1 MSTKLLNKNNAE
13 LYDFLRKTRPE
24 YMQPQKITQAK
35 NLNFEEMQCK
45 ENVRLLQENNGFN
58 DVTQFEIHEEA
69 IGQMPK
75 MYQTNGERRVRK
87 SVELQIKKDIKTM

>member
-1 MSTKLLNKNNAE
+1 MFVLLE
-13 LYDFLRKTRPE
+13 
-24 YMQPQKITQAK
+24 
-35 NLNFEEMQCK
+35 
-45 ENVRLLQENNGFN
+45 ENNGFY

-75 MYQTNGERRVRK
+75 VYQTNGEKRVRK